1 MLSRVIDLSGD
12 IINLVIMLLNR
23 AGVTVSGSSLSSK

>member
-1 MLSRVIDLSGD
+1 MLSSVIDLGGD
-12 IINLVIMLLNR
+12 VINLVIMALNR